1 MDGVGALRLT
11 FDADAADADP
21 TIYDGKD
28 VPRADLAQRRN
39 YVDIPGRHIH

>member
-1 MDGVGALRLT
+1 LDGEGVLRLT
-11 FDADAADADP
+11 FDAAGADVGL

-39 YVDIPGRHIH
+39 YVVIPGRRIH

>member
-1 MDGVGALRLT
+1 MDGEDVLRLT
-11 FDADAADADP
+11 FDADAADVGL

-39 YVDIPGRHIH
+39 YAVIPGRPIP